1 VISWFPIVPFK
12 CNLYRYMAAVW
23 ASKWNDRAF
32 VSLRNA
38 GINHADLRMSV
49 LVQPVVDADY
59 AFVIHTV
66 NPSSNDETELYA
78 EVVMGLGEVLVGNFP
93 GRALSFA
100 VKKSTPKEA
109 ASGKYI
115 ADGEAPRV
123 LGYPSKVGLYKL
135 NAQSDP

>member
-1 VISWFPIVPFK
+1 MTLASDLSCVTAAFTPEMLDDIEDAMIDCGIEPPEDEERWTSA
-12 CNLYRYMAAVW
+12 CMALTAVW

-38 GINHADLRMSV
+38 GISHADLRMSV

-93 GRALSFA
+93 GEGGA
-100 VKKSTPKEA
+100 
-109 ASGKYI
+109 
-115 ADGEAPRV
+115 
-123 LGYPSKVGLYKL
+123 KVGKE
-135 NAQSDP
+135 N